1 MSLNFRFMECSPE
14 LEELLKVVFDLNG
27 REIDVLMV
35 LCDGE
40 KTVSD
45 ICEHI
50 DLDRSTV
57 QRYLSS
63 LKKTGLV
70 KTSKDG
76 RKHVYSVDRS
86 ELRVQLK
93 DNLDSWYEE
102 KKDSIQQI

>member
-1 MSLNFRFMECSPE
+1 MSLNTWVMECSPE

-45 ICEHI
+45 IGDHV
-50 DLDRSTV
+50 DLERSTV

-70 KTSKDG
+70 KTSRDG

-86 ELRVQLK
+86 ELSNQLEQS
-93 DNLDSWYEE
+93 LESWYEE

>member
-1 MSLNFRFMECSPE
+1 MECSPE

>member
-1 MSLNFRFMECSPE
+1 MECSPE
-14 LEELLKVVFDLNG
+14 LEELLRVVFDLNG

-45 ICEHI
+45 ICDHI
-50 DLDRSTV
+50 ELERSTV

-70 KTSKDG
+70 KTSRDG
-76 RKHVYSVDRS
+76 RKHVYSVNRG
-86 ELRVQLK
+86 ELRDQL
-93 DNLDSWYEE
+93 DESLDSWYEE

>member
-1 MSLNFRFMECSPE
+1 MECSPE

-102 KKDSIQQI
+102 KKDSIQQF

>member
-1 MSLNFRFMECSPE
+1 MECSPE
-14 LEELLKVVFDLNG
+14 LEELLKVVFNLSG

-40 KTVSD
+40 KTVSE
-45 ICEHI
+45 ICGHVE
-50 DLDRSTV
+50 LERSTV

-63 LKKTGLV
+63 LKNTGLV

-86 ELRVQLK
+86 ELREQLEEQ
-93 DNLDSWYEE
+93 LDSWYEE